1 MSKIHFEEMKSKQ
14 RLTIK
19 SGSFI
24 ATTKVDGFKQ
34 YELSNLIGEF
44 YLQDELPEEQQSP
57 AYKAWIYNA
66 ASLSIIRDDNET
78 LVITIASVEEQWLL
92 IPNSYTQ
99 YSDIG

>member
-1 MSKIHFEEMKSKQ
+1 MGKIHFEVVESGYG
-14 RLTIK
+14 LTIK

-24 ATTKVDGFKQ
+24 ATTKVDDFKQ

-44 YLQDELPEEQQSP
+44 SLQDELPNEQQSP
-57 AYKAWIYNA
+57 AYKTWIYGV
-66 ASLSIIRDDNET
+66 ASLSIIRDDNGI
-78 LVITIASVEEQWLL
+78 LVITMASVEEQQLL